1 MTARHRS
8 SAALVGVALLGALVV
23 WTPGAPAAHAADGA
37 QLAVTI
43 DGRAVSS
50 ATEQRP
56 IRLDPRRPATLRVR
70 VTNAG
75 DAPLEVTTVRLRGQV
90 MALSFF
96 TYDTSVGVT
105 VAPGATE
112 ERTFVVDLVG
122 LGGQATGL
130 VQGSVSVLDPARR
143 TLASQPMVVDIRGS
157 MRSVYGLFGLAVAL
171 LTAVSL
177 TGALVALGSHRLPD
191 NRWRRGL
198 RFLTPG
204 LGCGLVV
211 VFTLSALRVFVPRP
225 GRWIPI
231 LLVSGIALFVAGY
244 LTPSPDGE
252 DEDDGEDRS
261 EDDDDE
267 GESAGDR
274 RTVARPIES
283 PVRPAP
289 RTVGGSA

>member
-1 MTARHRS
+1 MTARRRF
-8 SAALVGVALLGALVV
+8 SASVLGGTLLGALVV
-23 WTPGAPAAHAADGA
+23 WTPGAPAAHAADRA
-37 QLAVTI
+37 QLTVTI

-75 DAPLEVTTVRLRGQV
+75 GAPLEVATVRLHGQV

-130 VQGSVSVLDPARR
+130 IQGSASVLDPDRR
-143 TLASQPMVVDIRGS
+143 TLASEPVVVDVRGS
-157 MRSVYGLFGLAVAL
+157 LRSVYGLFGLAVAV
-171 LTAVSL
+171 LTALSL
-177 TGALVALGSHRLPD
+177 AGALIALGSHRLPD

-231 LLVSGIALFVAGY
+231 LLVSGALLFVAGY
-244 LTPSPDGE
+244 LTPSPD
-252 DEDDGEDRS
+252 
-261 EDDDDE
+261 DDDE
-267 GESAGDR
+267 DEEEDEGDDE
-274 RTVARPIES
+274 VDGLDEGVEDQSGLAQ
-283 PVRPAP
+283 AP
-289 RTVGGSA
+289 RSPRSVGGSA